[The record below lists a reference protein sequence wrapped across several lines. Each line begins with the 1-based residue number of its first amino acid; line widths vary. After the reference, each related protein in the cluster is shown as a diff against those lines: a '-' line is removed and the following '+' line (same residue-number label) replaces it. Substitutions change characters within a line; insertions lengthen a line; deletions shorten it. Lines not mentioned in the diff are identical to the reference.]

1 MDGVGSSDS
10 LGGSMGGFDSVSFG
24 PSSPGA
30 VDTGPNSFDS
40 GSSFD
45 SEATALTGATDS
57 FASTPDPFATTPLG
71 SDPFAPSADPFGS
84 SDLFAP
90 TGAPFGSSDPFA
102 STANPFENS
111 DPFALPT
118 SSPFDTP
125 PTIET
130 GPFGSTDTTAFDST
144 PATDLF
150 NPAPS
155 LDALAPSPD
164 LYTPSFM
171 PVSFMPSY
179 TAFDPGTNGSTLSE
193 AADASRYSPDKSG
206 WHDYTAGPNLVCS
219 AELACTPQEIADQ
232 LARFSV
238 PGQDPAAPAVNNGTY
253 FVTDPRTD
261 LPGGWVTTN
270 ISPDGLTVT
279 NTTQRAHVFYDGQI
293 VRSASRA
300 DDGSWYVTTHGFGNN
315 VIPGAATVNQ
325 SQGPEIFNYMDQQM
339 KANIEAHHG
348 R

>member
-1 MDGVGSSDS
+1 MRSRLRPICTHRASCQCRSCRRTRHSIRVQMAPHLARRATHHGIPRTNQ
-10 LGGSMGGFDSVSFG
+10 GG
-24 PSSPGA
+24 
-30 VDTGPNSFDS
+30 T
-40 GSSFD
+40 
-45 SEATALTGATDS
+45 
-57 FASTPDPFATTPLG
+57 
-71 SDPFAPSADPFGS
+71 
-84 SDLFAP
+84 
-90 TGAPFGSSDPFA
+90 
-102 STANPFENS
+102 
-111 DPFALPT
+111 
-118 SSPFDTP
+118 
-125 PTIET
+125 
-130 GPFGSTDTTAFDST
+130 
-144 PATDLF
+144 
-150 NPAPS
+150 
-155 LDALAPSPD
+155 
-164 LYTPSFM
+164 
-171 PVSFMPSY
+171 
-179 TAFDPGTNGSTLSE
+179 
-193 AADASRYSPDKSG
+193 
-206 WHDYTAGPNLVCS
+206 TAGPNLVCS